1 MSDYEGERVGPS
13 AAARDFEARTWRQS
27 FLARLPDSTGVKRR
41 GARLSA
47 GEIAR
52 YRTGEVVTE
61 PFFVSSSKPFRGN
74 AQFTIQSRHGKD
86 IHSFSQIPSE
96 AEVLFA
102 ADTRYRVRAVRV
114 RGKTTRIELEE
125 ID

>member
-1 MSDYEGERVGPS
+1 MQ
-13 AAARDFEARTWRQS
+13 AA
-27 FLARLPDSTGVKRR
+27 LARLPDSAGDKRR
-41 GARLSA
+41 GAHLSA
-47 GEIAR
+47 DEIAR
-52 YRTGEVVTE
+52 YRTGAEIVET
-61 PFFVSSSKPFRGN
+61 FFVSSSKPFRGN

-102 ADTRYRVRAVRV
+102 ADTRFRVREVAVE
-114 RGKTTRIELEE
+114 GETTRIDLEE